1 MRIAVENLTVGY
13 NNKPVLSKAN
23 FSLEENMLVALIGGN
38 GSGKSTLLKTLL
50 SEIPV
55 IEGEITPYTEGE
67 IAFLPQEIED
77 PPFITVSQVLEIGC
91 RRGAFQV
98 KTNEIMATCE
108 IQDLA
113 ERKFSELSGGEKKRV
128 WLAFA
133 LLQNTEVIF
142 LDEPFSAIDYDSRDD
157 FYNLLH
163 GFCVNGRSIL
173 VVSHDINLVFKHADK
188 ILEIKDGNI
197 KELPKH

>member
-1 MRIAVENLTVGY
+1 
-13 NNKPVLSKAN
+13 
-23 FSLEENMLVALIGGN
+23 
-38 GSGKSTLLKTLL
+38 
-50 SEIPV
+50 
-55 IEGEITPYTEGE
+55 
-67 IAFLPQEIED
+67 
-77 PPFITVSQVLEIGC
+77 
-91 RRGAFQV
+91 
-98 KTNEIMATCE
+98 MATCE

-113 ERKFSELSGGEKKRV
+113 ARKFSELSGGEKKRV

-197 KELPKH
+197 KEVPKH

>member
-55 IEGEITPYTEGE
+55 IEGKITPFTEGE

-77 PPFITVSQVLEIGC
+77 PPFITVSQVLEIAC

-98 KTNEIMATCE
+98 KANEIMATCE

-197 KELPKH
+197 KEVPKH

>member
-55 IEGEITPYTEGE
+55 IEGKITPFTEGG

-113 ERKFSELSGGEKKRV
+113 ERKFSELSSGEKKRV

-197 KELPKH
+197 KEVPKH